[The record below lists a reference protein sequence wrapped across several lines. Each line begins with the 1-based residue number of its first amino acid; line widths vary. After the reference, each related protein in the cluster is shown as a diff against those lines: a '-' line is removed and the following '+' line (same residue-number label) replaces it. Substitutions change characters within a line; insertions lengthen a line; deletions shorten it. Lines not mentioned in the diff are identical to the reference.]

1 MLGLRRTRTAHERL
15 LRVALAV
22 SSSVLVVRGVAMG
35 LPAAPLLGLCAALAV
50 AAVVGARL
58 MFVVSHWASFRGR
71 PRAVLRR
78 GEPGASSFGGVLAAI
93 GMVGPLAA
101 ALELP
106 VATAFDLLAVAG
118 LPGLAIG
125 RIGCLLHGCCPGR
138 RLRGGQGGRVRR
150 VPYHLLE
157 VAAVLGAWW
166 VVLVVDAKGPAAG
179 VVFLL
184 ATAAHGGI
192 RLMIDGL
199 RELPRRFGGLADSQ
213 LVAGVLAASA
223 VVGLAWSMSAGGVH
237 S

>member
-1 MLGLRRTRTAHERL
+1 MGPGRTRTAHERL

-22 SSSVLVVRGVAMG
+22 SSSVLVVCGVARG
-35 LPAAPLLGLCAALAV
+35 LPAAPLLVLCAALAV
-50 AAVVGARL
+50 AVVVGARL
-58 MFVVSHWASFRGR
+58 LFVVSHWASFRGR
-71 PRAVLRR
+71 PRAVFRR
-78 GEPGASSFGGVLAAI
+78 GEPGASSFGGVLAGI

-101 ALELP
+101 ALGLP

-138 RLRGGQGGRVRR
+138 RLRGGQGGRIRR

-157 VAAVLGAWW
+157 VVAVLGAWW
-166 VVLVVDAKGPAAG
+166 VVLVVYAKGPAAG

-192 RLMIDGL
+192 RLLIDGL
-199 RELPRRFGGLADSQ
+199 RELPRRSLGLADSQ

-223 VVGLAWSMSAGGVH
+223 VVGLAWMSAGGMDW
-237 S
+237 